1 MQFVIASPRMFLTNR
16 LRQPSDGLAEQD
28 ISKTG
33 VRPKYTEVKISE
45 QSSDVLADGLTYKTK
60 VSVLSM

>member
-16 LRQPSDGLAEQD
+16 LRQPSDSLAEQD

-33 VRPKYTEVKISE
+33 VRPKYTEVK
-45 QSSDVLADGLTYKTK
+45 
-60 VSVLSM
+60 VLSKAQVCWQMD

>member
-1 MQFVIASPRMFLTNR
+1 MGVSMQFVIASLRMFLTNR

-33 VRPKYTEVKISE
+33 VRPKCAADKVLNKA
-45 QSSDVLADGLTYKTK
+45 QSCRQTD
-60 VSVLSM
+60 